1 MKGVEWNVW
10 IGVRSVTGGA
20 LGSRVAS
27 RVSGLLNGGMEIA
40 VALLLGLLLGGGVVF
55 LLMRG
60 TANASRAELERLRDE
75 RSEARSAVAR
85 LETRLE
91 AERKA
96 AEEKLALLEDAKAK
110 LMDSFKALSSEA
122 LSKNN
127 TDFLNLAKSTLE
139 KYQEG
144 AKSDLAK
151 RQEAIS
157 KTVEP
162 VGKALEQFNER
173 VEKIEERRTQT
184 DATLKQQLQQLAESQ
199 VQLSKTT
206 GSLVQA
212 LRAPQVRGQ
221 WGEMQLRRTV
231 EMAGMINYCDF
242 VEQASHET
250 GEGQRQ
256 RPDMLIRLPNERQV
270 VVDSKV
276 PLAAY
281 LDALEAED
289 ADTQTGRM
297 QAHARHLR
305 DHIKGLSQKAY
316 WNQFD
321 NAPEFVVLFIPN
333 EAIFSAALEQDPQ
346 LIELGVLN
354 KVILAT
360 PTTLIALLKAIA
372 YGWQQE
378 AIAREAKEI
387 AALGKELFDR
397 IGVVTGHF
405 VKLGKSLDQSVGH
418 YNNAIRSVESRLLV
432 TAKKFQELD
441 STATEELPETKRI
454 ERTANVPE
462 DGEGTS
468 NVEH

>member
-1 MKGVEWNVW
+1 MY
-10 IGVRSVTGGA
+10 
-20 LGSRVAS
+20 
-27 RVSGLLNGGMEIA
+27 
-40 VALLLGLLLGGGVVF
+40 F
-55 LLMRG
+55 LMR
-60 TANASRAELERLRDE
+60 ASAVRDRAALEHLRT
-75 RSEARSAVAR
+75 SEAAAK
-85 LETRLE
+85 EAAIRLE
-91 AERKA
+91 AQLESERYA
-96 AEEKLALLEDAKAK
+96 AEEKLSLLEDAKAK

-127 TDFLNLAKSTLE
+127 ADFLNLAKSTLE

-144 AKSDLAK
+144 AKSDLEK

-162 VGKALEQFNER
+162 VGKALETFKDR
-173 VEKIEERRTQT
+173 VEKIEERRLQS
-184 DATLKQQLQQLAESQ
+184 DAGLKQQLQQLAESQ

-231 EMAGMINYCDF
+231 EMAGMIHYCDF
-242 VEQASHET
+242 IEQATQET
-250 GEGQRQ
+250 EAGQRQ
-256 RPDMLIRLPNERQV
+256 RPDMVIRLPNERQV

-281 LDALEAED
+281 LDALETED
-289 ADTQTGRM
+289 ADVQTGRM
-297 QAHARHLR
+297 QAHARQLR
-305 DHIKGLSQKAY
+305 DHIKGLAQKAY
-316 WNQFD
+316 WNQFE
-321 NAPEFVVLFIPN
+321 NAPEFVVLFVPN
-333 EAIFSAALEQDPQ
+333 ETIFSAALEQDPQ
-346 LIELGVLN
+346 LIELGVVN

-387 AALGKELFDR
+387 ATLGKELFDR
-397 IGVVTGHF
+397 INVVTEHF

-432 TAKKFQELD
+432 TAKKFRDLD
-441 STATEELPETKRI
+441 STATEALPETKRI
-454 ERTANVPE
+454 ERTANVPGQE
-462 DGEGTS
+462 AS
-468 NVEH
+468 

>member
-1 MKGVEWNVW
+1 
-10 IGVRSVTGGA
+10 
-20 LGSRVAS
+20 
-27 RVSGLLNGGMEIA
+27 MEI
-40 VALLLGLLLGGGVVF
+40 LIGLIVGVF
-55 LLMRG
+55 LGAVLVYVVQAGSLKR
-60 TANASRAELERLRDE
+60 TSAALDEATVERDRLQASYTETKEALARIEARREAELQ
-75 RSEARSAVAR
+75 
-85 LETRLE
+85 
-91 AERKA
+91 A
-96 AEEKLALLEDAKAK
+96 ANEKLALLEEAKTK
-110 LMDSFKALSSEA
+110 LMDAFKALSSEA

-127 TDFLNLAKSTLE
+127 ADFLNLAKSTLE

-144 AKSDLAK
+144 AKGDLEK
-151 RQEAIS
+151 RQQAIN

-162 VGKALEQFNER
+162 IGIALKTFNER
-173 VEKIEERRTQT
+173 VNQIEERRTQT

-199 VQLSKTT
+199 TQLSKTT

-231 EMAGMINYCDF
+231 EMAGMVNYCDF

-250 GEGQRQ
+250 AEGQRQ

-289 ADTQTGRM
+289 PEVQTNRM
-297 QAHARHLR
+297 QAHARHIR

-378 AIAREAKEI
+378 AIAREAKQI
-387 AALGKELFDR
+387 AELGKELYER
-397 IGVVTGHF
+397 IAVVAGHF
-405 VKLGKSLDQSVGH
+405 AKLGKSLDQSVGH

-432 TAKKFQELD
+432 TARKFQELD
-441 STATEELPETKRI
+441 SASMDELPETKSI
-454 ERTANVPE
+454 EKAPVLPQTDDSA
-462 DGEGTS
+462 
-468 NVEH
+468 